1 MDGLY
6 GFISE
11 NPSINGWFWGIPILG
26 NFHMWND
33 TAIHTADKRNPAS
46 PKGWL
51 KPSKSRNKPP
61 FSTGAG
67 FFAPTVVIQY
77 INMKSIVTHY
87 MSDIQIC
94 DMCLRALK
102 PGIWGLQLSCPAC
115 SSKSH
120 VGRRWSQKKRSTS
133 ENPFNISPLK
143 LFPFQNLIPYHLWMV
158 LVFTWNEHIFLLTNS

>member
-1 MDGLY
+1 MGV
-6 GFISE
+6 
-11 NPSINGWFWGIPILG
+11 PRNGWFIWVYKRKSIYKWVILGIPILG

-77 INMKSIVTHY
+77 ISMKSIVTHY

-94 DMCLRALK
+94 
-102 PGIWGLQLSCPAC
+102 
-115 SSKSH
+115 
-120 VGRRWSQKKRSTS
+120 V
-133 ENPFNISPLK
+133 
-143 LFPFQNLIPYHLWMV
+143 
-158 LVFTWNEHIFLLTNS
+158 